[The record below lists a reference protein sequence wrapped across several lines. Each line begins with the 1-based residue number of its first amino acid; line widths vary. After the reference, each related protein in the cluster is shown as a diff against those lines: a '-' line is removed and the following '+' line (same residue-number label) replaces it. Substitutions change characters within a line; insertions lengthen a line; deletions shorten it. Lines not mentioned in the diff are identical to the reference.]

1 MAQALE
7 LTAFPDLASQ
17 VEAIEK
23 DGFVYFPNYL
33 NSDEVAELRACMDR
47 TEINEASYDIN
58 ESPEDGGFYHKTIN
72 NAFNRDPL
80 FMSFLDKPGIIEFE
94 EAVHGE
100 DCHVI
105 AMTAWMTG
113 PGRPDQKIHADW
125 QPINL
130 PEDILADPRVKIP
143 VFITTVHF
151 YLDEIT
157 EEIGPTQFIP
167 GSHRSGR
174 KPNGENTWQGIEPH
188 NIMCHAGDVLAFR
201 SEVWHR
207 GTANSSDQV
216 RHLLQVHYAQ
226 RMITQKFPPYLNKFQ
241 FDEALLAQATPRQ
254 RRLLGE
260 HRRSNYD

>member
-1 MAQALE
+1 M
-7 LTAFPDLASQ
+7 
-17 VEAIEK
+17 
-23 DGFVYFPNYL
+23 N
-33 NSDEVAELRACMDR
+33 
-47 TEINEASYDIN
+47 
-58 ESPEDGGFYHKTIN
+58 
-72 NAFNRDPL
+72 
-80 FMSFLDKPGIIEFE
+80 FLDKPGIIELE

-113 PGRPDQKIHADW
+113 PGRPDQNIHADW

-174 KPNGENTWQGIEPH
+174 VPNGENTWQGIEPH
-188 NIMCHAGDVLAFR
+188 NIICQAGDVLVFR

-207 GTANSSDQV
+207 GTANKSAHV
-216 RHLLQVHYAQ
+216 RYLLQVHYAQ
-226 RMITQKFPPYLNKFQ
+226 RMITQKFPPYLGKFQ
-241 FDEALLAQATPRQ
+241 FNTTLLEQATPRQ

-260 HRRSNYD
+260 HRQSNYD